1 MPIYGCDSLC
11 HVHVHDPRS
20 NPNIVNIH
28 CHVSIHDTH
37 IWTSEYVHARL
48 TRAVTLTLCIV
59 IHMTIQCPYM
69 DMIFSVVYMYCI

>member
-28 CHVSIHDTH
+28 CHVSKHDTH
-37 IWTSEYVHARL
+37 IWIYTGASDPRSNINIVYI
-48 TRAVTLTLCIV
+48 VT
-59 IHMTIQCPYM
+59 
-69 DMIFSVVYMYCI
+69 